1 MIATR
6 GTPRVLLVDGN
17 ANNRQELLLRHE
29 HEGLDL
35 QLEWAG
41 AVLGNLAALWGRA
54 IHLDTVVENKRMT
67 LTHDGTVL
75 RQVKRAEGK

>member
-6 GTPRVLLVDGN
+6 GTPRVHLVDAN
-17 ANNRQELLLRHE
+17 AHNRQEMRLRHE

-41 AVLGNLAALWGRA
+41 SVLGNLSLLWGRA
-54 IHLDTVVENKRMT
+54 VHLDTVVENKPVT
-67 LTHDGTVL
+67 LTHDGTAL
-75 RQVKRAEGK
+75 RQSKRAEAG